1 MSFYAPNDT
10 FMKYGTLLMVL
21 LYLTIRHFGRRT
33 FQKKNKQ
40 TNKKRRFK
48 TIIIAILNKR

>member
-1 MSFYAPNDT
+1 MSFYAQNDT

-33 FQKKNKQ
+33 FQKQ
-40 TNKKRRFK
+40 TKSANLKR
-48 TIIIAILNKR
+48 L

>member
-1 MSFYAPNDT
+1 MSFYAQNDT

-33 FQKKNKQ
+33 FQKQASKQ
-40 TNKKRRFK
+40 TNSANLKR
-48 TIIIAILNKR
+48 L

>member
-1 MSFYAPNDT
+1 MSFYAQNDT

-33 FQKKNKQ
+33 FQKKKTSKQ
-40 TNKKRRFK
+40 TKSADLKR
-48 TIIIAILNKR
+48 L

>member
-1 MSFYAPNDT
+1 MSFYAQNDT

-21 LYLTIRHFGRRT
+21 LYLTISHFGRRT
-33 FQKKNKQ
+33 FQKQ

-48 TIIIAILNKR
+48 TIIIAI

>member
-1 MSFYAPNDT
+1 MSFYAQNDT

-33 FQKKNKQ
+33 FQKLNKQ
-40 TNKKRRFK
+40 ANKQRAP
-48 TIIIAILNKR
+48 I